1 MPITSSW
8 YQCSVEAQLALMSD
22 SMQFIL
28 MPWLSWHSTHFLN
41 ADQRRKSLLLLL
53 RQKLPASPFLGV
65 TTHHSF
71 KPGVYLGHLL
81 CIVWFGPHLCEY
93 SVETLSLCPPCSSPP
108 SASNSALQTQHMPH
122 RSTTT
127 TSRYGTRT
135 PSSPR
140 PGNWHPVSGIQ
151 HGRGE

>member
-28 MPWLSWHSTHFLN
+28 MSWLSWHSTHFLN
-41 ADQRRKSLLLLL
+41 ADQGEERAFCCCCTRSFQPLPSWESLPTTPSSLV
-53 RQKLPASPFLGV
+53 STWV
-65 TTHHSF
+65 TF
-71 KPGVYLGHLL
+71 FVL
-81 CIVWFGPHLCEY
+81 CGFGLI
-93 SVETLSLCPPCSSPP
+93 SANTLSLCPPCSSPP
-108 SASNSALQTQHMPH
+108 SASHSALQTQHMPH

-140 PGNWHPVSGIQ
+140 PGNWHPVFGIQ